1 MITRILH
8 SEMDP
13 SNHKKSLVMKPG
25 HRAWWCVWYVDAAYL
40 LFQILGWGYETKSM
54 IITTNRP
61 IAEWGLVLGDP
72 MAATA
77 IIDCLMHHCTAIA
90 IKGDSYRLK
99 EHKQKNCLTKNLQ
112 AAKELKP
119 EWDNC
124 RGQDLS
130 ARGST
135 YLAVWHTIR
144 AAHGHPP
151 VGLLAVSRKNV
162 KNEHQQVGQFIVRL
176 TSVPFWRKA

>member
-1 MITRILH
+1 
-8 SEMDP
+8 
-13 SNHKKSLVMKPG
+13 
-25 HRAWWCVWYVDAAYL
+25 
-40 LFQILGWGYETKSM
+40 
-54 IITTNRP
+54 
-61 IAEWGLVLGDP
+61 

-135 YLAVWHTIR
+135 YLAV
-144 AAHGHPP
+144 
-151 VGLLAVSRKNV
+151 
-162 KNEHQQVGQFIVRL
+162 
-176 TSVPFWRKA
+176 

>member
-1 MITRILH
+1 MISSFRRRAVICFFPPPHTHTL
-8 SEMDP
+8 
-13 SNHKKSLVMKPG
+13 KLLKSRPFRAVQDQTAADKLTIFSKPKLLIIDELG
-25 HRAWWCVWYVDAAYL
+25 YVPFSPEAPHL
-40 LFQILGWGYETKSM
+40 LFQIMSWRYETKST

-135 YLAVWHTIR
+135 YLAV
-144 AAHGHPP
+144 
-151 VGLLAVSRKNV
+151 
-162 KNEHQQVGQFIVRL
+162 
-176 TSVPFWRKA
+176 